1 MCNVDETIL
10 LPTPPPPPSQPASY
24 ACHHETGIVE
34 QFDVYLCPPTVA
46 IHPERNSCTHY
57 LDTAS
62 VLSGVMA
69 VVVV

>member
-1 MCNVDETIL
+1 MRQNCWGGGG
-10 LPTPPPPPSQPASY
+10 PRGAGGGWGGR
-24 ACHHETGIVE
+24 GIVE